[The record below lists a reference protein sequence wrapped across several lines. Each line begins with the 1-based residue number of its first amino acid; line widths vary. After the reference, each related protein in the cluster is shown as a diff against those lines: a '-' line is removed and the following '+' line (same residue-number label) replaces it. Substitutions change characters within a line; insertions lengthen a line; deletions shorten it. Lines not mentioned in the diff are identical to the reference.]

1 LNQLKLPTLFNRL
14 LTCIRSSDLDFRAQ
28 DSSGNKKKTS
38 IAMQA
43 SRARVRL
50 PPGEETG
57 TEPGRIPAPR
67 RCRGRRG
74 RAVTRSGRA
83 CERRRMREGE
93 TLVERKKEELKCG
106 GGRTCWMDGARG
118 AVSDRSLD
126 SMMERR
132 GPVWAFQGTL
142 TAHYGRPVRVIAAH
156 HR

>member
-1 LNQLKLPTLFNRL
+1 
-14 LTCIRSSDLDFRAQ
+14 
-28 DSSGNKKKTS
+28 
-38 IAMQA
+38 MQA

-93 TLVERKKEELKCG
+93 TLVERKK
-106 GGRTCWMDGARG
+106 RG
-118 AVSDRSLD
+118 AEMRRRAYVLD
-126 SMMERR
+126 
-132 GPVWAFQGTL
+132 
-142 TAHYGRPVRVIAAH
+142 GRCEGGCQ
-156 HR
+156 